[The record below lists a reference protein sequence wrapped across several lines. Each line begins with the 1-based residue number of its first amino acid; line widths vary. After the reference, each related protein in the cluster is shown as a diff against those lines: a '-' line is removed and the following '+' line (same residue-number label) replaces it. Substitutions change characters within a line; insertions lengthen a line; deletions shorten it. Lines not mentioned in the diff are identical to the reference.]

1 MSLNNLNR
9 GYGRFFAN
17 RDLKVFLK
25 LFGAL
30 NTEPQ
35 TPGDNMLLLSTQKT
49 DFEVFSI
56 ISLA

>member
-1 MSLNNLNR
+1 MSLNTLNR

-35 TPGDNMLLLSTQKT
+35 TPGDNMLLLSTQ
-49 DFEVFSI
+49 
-56 ISLA
+56 